1 VAKHSPEA
9 RTLWLI
15 AGVAAG
21 LCLSFVWP
29 HEPTAAATALGSDKF
44 QMVTVPVVQLGVPGG
59 THEAVF
65 VLDKLTG
72 KLTGAIISD
81 QSGKFSHAYF
91 RNLAADF
98 KLAREGDY
106 VVVTGAAGL
115 PSQGRTPMANG
126 IIYVGEMTTGKV
138 AAYGFPYAASN
149 RPVPPIALTM
159 LDFFAF
165 RESQ

>member
-1 VAKHSPEA
+1 MAKHTPEA
-9 RTLWLI
+9 KTLWLI

-44 QMVTVPVVQLGVPGG
+44 QMVTVPIGQAAIPGANNEG
-59 THEAVF
+59 VF

-72 KLTGAIISD
+72 KLTGAVIND
-81 QSGKFSHAYF
+81 QNGKFTHAYF

-106 VVVTGAAGL
+106 VIVSGAASL
-115 PSQGRTPMANG
+115 PSQGRVQMANG

-138 AAYGFPYAASN
+138 AAYGFPYANSN
-149 RPVPPIALTM
+149 RPVPPVQLTM